1 MTQPTITQDGAVGA
15 RPPATEPRMAMA
27 TKAEPPDIRGV
38 LGEWVGETVTA
49 HRDDGYVVVGRLV
62 EASPEHMVI
71 QEFVE
76 EDRYSPTHL
85 NILKSMEAH
94 WDLVSVDMERVL
106 RVTPGD

>member
-1 MTQPTITQDGAVGA
+1 MTQPTIMQDETVTAGT
-15 RPPATEPRMAMA
+15 PATEPRMAEEA
-27 TKAEPPDIRGV
+27 DQPDIRGN
-38 LGEWVGETVTA
+38 LDEWMGETVTA

-71 QEFVE
+71 QEFAE
-76 EDRYSPTHL
+76 EDRYSPTEMK
-85 NILKSMEAH
+85 ILKSMKAH